1 MSWLDDVPVERKLR
15 LAMLITSTLALMVAG
30 GVFIAVEYVGYRR
43 NIAHTVATLARL
55 TANNS
60 TAAIAFSDRPAA
72 QQALDSLKAEPQIVG
87 AALYD
92 ETGKIF
98 AQYSVTDSAMPRDL
112 PATTLEHTTFSRGHV
127 DATYPVI
134 EGERRLGTLCLR
146 ATLEQM
152 YARMEV
158 YVIVVLGVIMSAFVV
173 AWLVASSLQRTVS
186 RPILELAR
194 TASAVANGPDY
205 SLRARLY
212 GRDELGQ
219 LTTAFNMMLE
229 RTQASVEKV
238 AQARDQAVAASR
250 AKDEFL
256 AALSHELRTPLNPVL
271 MLASDAVGNPELP
284 QSVRDDFAKIAKHVM
299 LEARLI
305 DDLLDLTRITRGKLS
320 LDLQT
325 CDAHAILRDALATVD
340 PEIAEKTI
348 TVTCDFAATESFVR
362 ADLVRLQQVFW
373 NVLKNAVK
381 FTEAGGRITL
391 QTRSF
396 SEKGIIAIA
405 IADTGI
411 GMTEAEIA
419 RAFEA
424 FSQGDHGVD
433 GGRHRFGGLGLGLAI
448 TRTLMEFHGGTI
460 SATSAG
466 RDRGSTFVVE
476 LPLQKTAQLPADVGT
491 LKGAEETASHLNG
504 AARPRTSG
512 ASDEAKVSVLVV
524 EDHAATR
531 TTLSHLLTRRR
542 FDVVTAASLKDARTA
557 AAARHFDLI
566 VSDIGLPDGSG
577 YTLMTELR
585 AKYPELPGVALSGY
599 GMEEDVLRSQ
609 AAGFNAHLTKPIDVK
624 ALDDVIAQL
633 LIRKPGHSR

>member
-15 LAMLITSTLALMVAG
+15 LAMLITSTLALVVAC

-60 TAAIAFSDRPAA
+60 TAAIAFSDKPAA
-72 QQALDSLKAEPQIVG
+72 QQALDSLRAEPQIVG

-92 ETGKIF
+92 DHGEIF
-98 AQYSVTDSAMPRDL
+98 AQYSVSDSVL
-112 PATTLEHTTFSRGHV
+112 PTTLPVTTPAQTIFARGHV
-127 DATYPVI
+127 DGTYPVI
-134 EGERRLGTLCLR
+134 EGERRLGTLRLR

-158 YVIVVLGVIMSAFVV
+158 YVIVVLGVMVSAFVV

-219 LTTAFNMMLE
+219 LTTAFNTMLE

-271 MLASDAVGNPELP
+271 MLASDAAGNPELP
-284 QSVRDDFAKIAKHVM
+284 PTVRDDFAKIAKHVT

-325 CDAHAILRDALATVD
+325 CDVHAILRDALATVR
-340 PEIAEKTI
+340 PEIEEKKI
-348 TVTCDFAATESFVR
+348 AVSCEFAATESFVR
-362 ADLVRLQQVFW
+362 ADVVRLQQVFW

-381 FTEAGGRITL
+381 FTDANGRITAM
-391 QTRSF
+391 TRS
-396 SEKGIIAIA
+396 SPETGMITII

-411 GMTEAEIA
+411 GMTEAEIG

-424 FSQGDHGVD
+424 FSQGDHGAD

-466 RDRGSTFVVE
+466 RDKGSTFVME
-476 LPLQKTAQLPADVGT
+476 LPLQKVPKVVTELGRVADGEPAATSRGEAASARVN
-491 LKGAEETASHLNG
+491 GASEET
-504 AARPRTSG
+504 RKTR
-512 ASDEAKVSVLVV
+512 VLVV

-542 FDVVTAASLKDARTA
+542 FDVVTAATLTEARTA
-557 AAARHFDLI
+557 TATRHFDLI

-577 YTLMTELR
+577 YTLMSELR

-599 GMEEDVLRSQ
+599 GMEEDVIRSQ
-609 AAGFNAHLTKPIDVK
+609 TAGFNAHLTKPIDVK
-624 ALDDVIAQL
+624 ALDEVIAKL
-633 LIRKPGHSR
+633 LVRKTGHS